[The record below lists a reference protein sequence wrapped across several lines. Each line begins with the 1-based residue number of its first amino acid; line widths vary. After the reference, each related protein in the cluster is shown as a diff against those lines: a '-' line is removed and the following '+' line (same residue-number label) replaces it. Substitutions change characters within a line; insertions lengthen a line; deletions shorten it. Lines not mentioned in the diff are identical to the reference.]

1 MVNEPTRDA
10 ATPVPADGDCCHVET
25 PALVTAAY
33 RRALIVAL
41 AINAAM
47 FVIEMTAGVWGKS
60 VALQADAVDFLGDSA
75 TYAITLMVLGMN
87 VRWRA
92 GSAILKGIGMGG
104 FGLWV
109 IGVSIYHLIAGSLPH
124 AAIMGSTGALA
135 LVANLTSAAVL
146 YRHRF
151 GDSNMRSVWLCTRND
166 AIANIAVIV
175 AASGVWASQT
185 GYPDLAV
192 GAVMA
197 VLALS
202 SSVAVL
208 RQARGELRAA
218 PG

>member
-1 MVNEPTRDA
+1 MTGRVD
-10 ATPVPADGDCCHVET
+10 DCCGVET
-25 PALVTAAY
+25 PAVVTTAY
-33 RRALIVAL
+33 RRALTAAL
-41 AINAAM
+41 AINATM
-47 FVIEMTAGVWGKS
+47 FVVEMTAGLWGKS

-75 TYAITLMVLGMN
+75 TYAITLMVLGMS

-92 GSAILKGIGMGG
+92 GSAILKGLSMGG

-109 IGVSIYHLIAGSLPH
+109 IGVSVYHLLAGSLPS
-124 AAIMGSTGALA
+124 AAIMGATGMLA
-135 LVANLTSAAVL
+135 LIANLASAAIL

-166 AIANIAVIV
+166 AIANLAVLA
-175 AASGVWASQT
+175 AASGVWASAT
-185 GYPDLAV
+185 GWPDLAV

-197 VLALS
+197 ALALT

-218 PG
+218 AS